1 MLASESVLIMMDLY
15 FFPRARVRNS
25 SCEQRSIPLRRPVA
39 CAQRLTGA
47 PAPAAMARSTRKP
60 ACARRVFILNSDGRA
75 NCTRSGDIPPK
86 LNEVGMRDDPVGD
99 IDSEFIG
106 CIACTG
112 SCDEHKIPRAVVCR
126 GRVGRCSKRQERSCN
141 GAKSDHLHGWSSPV
155 IFISS
160 ITLRHLFKAASLT
173 A

>member
-60 ACARRVFILNSDGRA
+60 ACARRVFILNTDGRA

-86 LNEVGMRDDPVGD
+86 LNKVGMRDDPIRD
-99 IDSEFIG
+99 IDREIVG
-106 CIACTG
+106 CIAGTG
-112 SCDEHKIPRAVVCR
+112 WR
-126 GRVGRCSKRQERSCN
+126 G
-141 GAKSDHLHGWSSPV
+141 DHG
-155 IFISS
+155 
-160 ITLRHLFKAASLT
+160 SL
-173 A
+173 